1 MIEPFLVAALVAG
14 GAAVLKLLHSSSGRE
29 QDEAWKLA
37 ARRVQG
43 ELELAPGTWLKSATR
58 VIFLEVRGVALVIDA
73 YEDRDGKTRVE
84 YTRVSS
90 GALPGASGIALVV
103 SPRGLLRKL
112 SKGLGIGESPTGDDD
127 FDAAIHVSATPRG
140 IAGVFLDRAMRAVVV
155 QADTKLE
162 IEGGRLRIVVRGH
175 PESAEPLVAMT
186 RFAERIVERWISLTR
201 GATRVAERLGLVCEA
216 DVDLVEKRVFARG
229 LHRGRATSM
238 TLVVDDDGA
247 RTLVTCEGLD
257 EMAFDGLEPDPE
269 EVVAALASAVDART
283 DGYR

>member
-1 MIEPFLVAALVAG
+1 M
-14 GAAVLKLLHSSSGRE
+14 
-29 QDEAWKLA
+29 
-37 ARRVQG
+37 QG

-90 GALPGASGIALVV
+90 GASGIALVV

-186 RFAERIVERWISLTR
+186 RFAERIVERWTSLTR
-201 GATRVAERLGLVCEA
+201 GATRVAER
-216 DVDLVEKRVFARG
+216 
-229 LHRGRATSM
+229 
-238 TLVVDDDGA
+238 
-247 RTLVTCEGLD
+247 
-257 EMAFDGLEPDPE
+257 
-269 EVVAALASAVDART
+269 ASASCAKPMSTSSRSACSRAASTAVRP
-283 DGYR
+283 RR

>member
-14 GAAVLKLLHSSSGRE
+14 GAAVLKLLLSSSGRE

-58 VIFLEVRGVALVIDA
+58 AIFLEVRGVALAIDA
-73 YEDRDGKTRVE
+73 YEDHDGETRVE

-155 QADTKLE
+155 QADMKLE
-162 IEGGRLRIVVRGH
+162 IEDGRLRIVVRGH

-186 RFAERIVERWISLTR
+186 RFAERIVERWTSLTR

-257 EMAFDGLEPDPE
+257 EIVFDGLEPDPE